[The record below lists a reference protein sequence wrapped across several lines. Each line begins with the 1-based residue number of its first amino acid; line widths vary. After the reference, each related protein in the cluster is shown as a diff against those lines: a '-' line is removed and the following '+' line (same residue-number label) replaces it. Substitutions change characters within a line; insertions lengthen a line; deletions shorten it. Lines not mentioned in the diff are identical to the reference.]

1 MTEPMS
7 VDLTVRP
14 SSSLLPPSS
23 PTVLITY
30 AAHKEVNLEAEI
42 LRAAG
47 ATVVAT
53 EATDTPEAE
62 SAFPDADALMVSIQ
76 PISAEL
82 MDRMPRCKIICRVG
96 TGMDAID
103 IPAATARGIWVTNVP
118 DYSIDEV
125 SAHAMSLLFAL
136 ARNLFRHRDLSR
148 TGTWRYQTERPI
160 RRMAGQTLGVVG
172 LGRIGSASARK
183 GLGIGLN
190 VIAHDPHIPD
200 ERFAELG
207 VRRVDLDTLLRESDF
222 VTLHVPLIAET
233 RHLIDTGALAKMK
246 PTAFLINTARG
257 EVVDIDALVDAV
269 RAGTIAGAGID
280 VLPFEPP
287 PPDHPI
293 LHEEGILVT
302 PHIAWASQE
311 AGRDVKIRGAEDVVR
326 VLRGEPPKYPANQVT
341 PRPAPV
347 PAG

>member
-1 MTEPMS
+1 MTSDP
-7 VDLTVRP
+7 R
-14 SSSLLPPSS
+14 SS
-23 PTVLITY
+23 PLAPRPPLVLITY
-30 AAHKEVNLEAEI
+30 AAHKEVNLEADI

-62 SAFPDADALMVSIQ
+62 AAFPDADALMVSIQ
-76 PISAEL
+76 PISADL

-125 SAHAMSLLFAL
+125 SSHAIAFVYAL

-160 RRMAGQTLGVVG
+160 RRMAGQTLGVLG

-190 VIAHDPHIPD
+190 VIAHDPHLPE
-200 ERFAELG
+200 ERFTALG
-207 VRRVDLDTLLRESDF
+207 VRRVDFDTLLRESDF
-222 VTLHVPLIAET
+222 LTLHVPLIPET
-233 RHLIDTGALAKMK
+233 RHIVDAAALAKMK

-269 RAGTIAGAGID
+269 RTGTIAGAGID
-280 VLPFEPP
+280 VLPSEPP

-293 LHEEGILVT
+293 LHEESILVT
-302 PHIAWASQE
+302 PHIGWASTE
-311 AGRDVKIRGAEDVVR
+311 AGHDVKVRGAEDVAR

-341 PRPAPV
+341 PRPEPV
-347 PAG
+347 AAG